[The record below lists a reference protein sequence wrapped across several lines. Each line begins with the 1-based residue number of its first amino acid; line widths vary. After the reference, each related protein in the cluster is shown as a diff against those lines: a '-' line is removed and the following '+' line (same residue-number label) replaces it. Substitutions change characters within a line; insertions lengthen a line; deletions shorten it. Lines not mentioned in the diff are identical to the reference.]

1 MASDANRNLRLE
13 LARIVEGE
21 HVLTGEDAEQYTH
34 DATIQRGLKGTP
46 DAVIRP
52 ADAAQLASALRWC
65 YEHDVAF
72 IARGGG
78 TGLAGGAVPLHGG
91 VVCSLER
98 LNRILNL
105 EPELWRLH
113 TQAGVN
119 TAHIHRLA
127 RENGLLF
134 APDPGAAEQS
144 QIGGNIATNAAG
156 PHAFKYG
163 PTGSWVTGVDVVLAP
178 GELASFGGPLPKDVS
193 GYDMRG
199 LMVGS
204 EGTLGIITA
213 ARLRLLP
220 APEATVPLTIFMED
234 TESGQRAILD
244 VIGNGMRP
252 AVLDFLDEPALAA
265 TSGSLPVTPPAG
277 AGFLLLVE
285 VDGTRQEV
293 DLQLRELE
301 QLMADCGALGCE
313 RPDPASL
320 WRWRNGLN
328 GAIAGLRG
336 GKISEDVGVPVERLA
351 EAVSAIHRI
360 GADRGLPACAWG
372 HAGDGIVHA
381 TFMVDLADERELTL
395 ASAAADQV
403 FALAIELG
411 GSVTA
416 EHGVGAVKRGHL
428 QAQWGAVALA
438 AHQRIKR
445 ALDPKGLLNPSKK
458 DR

>member
-1 MASDANRNLRLE
+1 
-13 LARIVEGE
+13 
-21 HVLTGEDAEQYTH
+21 
-34 DATIQRGLKGTP
+34 
-46 DAVIRP
+46 
-52 ADAAQLASALRWC
+52 
-65 YEHDVAF
+65 
-72 IARGGG
+72 
-78 TGLAGGAVPLHGG
+78 
-91 VVCSLER
+91 
-98 LNRILNL
+98 
-105 EPELWRLH
+105 
-113 TQAGVN
+113 
-119 TAHIHRLA
+119 
-127 RENGLLF
+127 
-134 APDPGAAEQS
+134 
-144 QIGGNIATNAAG
+144 
-156 PHAFKYG
+156 
-163 PTGSWVTGVDVVLAP
+163 
-178 GELASFGGPLPKDVS
+178 
-193 GYDMRG
+193 MRG

-220 APEATVPLTIFMED
+220 APEVTVPLTIFMED

-265 TSGSLPVTPPAG
+265 TSGSLPVIPPAG

-301 QLMADCGALGCE
+301 QLMVDCGALGCE

-320 WRWRNGLN
+320 WRWRSGLN

-351 EAVSAIHRI
+351 EAVGAIHRI

-372 HAGDGIVHA
+372 HAGDGTIHA
-381 TFMVDLADERELTL
+381 TFMVDLADERELEL

-411 GSVTA
+411 GTVTA

-428 QAQWGAVALA
+428 QAQWGAGALA